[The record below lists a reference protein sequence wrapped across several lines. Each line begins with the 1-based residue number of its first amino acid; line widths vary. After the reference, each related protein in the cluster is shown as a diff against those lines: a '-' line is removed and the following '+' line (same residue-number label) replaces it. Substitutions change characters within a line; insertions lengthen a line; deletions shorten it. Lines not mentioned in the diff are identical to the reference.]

1 MKTLAVALG
10 ALLLLGGGTRP
21 ARAAQDDPAAP
32 RDLQRLQQDLA
43 NLDEELQ
50 TVDDRSPDARELR
63 QRADDIRDQVT
74 YLKVKIARQQ
84 RRGEEGTGV
93 STSEIQDVRRDV
105 RALRADIEARAG
117 RSAHDIRIPDGTEIS
132 VRLEQPVSSAT
143 AQEEDR
149 VRATIQRPV
158 RVGGQVALPAGT
170 EIRGIVR
177 DAVPAERLR
186 RAGRLQVSF
195 DSLYVNHARIDL
207 RTRVVSLES
216 QEEGRETARKA
227 GIGAIIGGVVGGLL
241 KGKTGV
247 LVGALAGGGVVM
259 AQRGEDVELPEGTIL
274 KVRVE
279 RPVTV
284 PAGIEAPESLDR
296 DYDRDRDRD
305 RDRVLDDDRDRERR
319 DER

>member
-1 MKTLAVALG
+1 MKTLAAALG
-10 ALLLLGGGTRP
+10 ALLLMGGGAWP
-21 ARAAQDDPAAP
+21 VRAAQDDPAAP
-32 RDLQRLQQDLA
+32 RDLQRLQQDLE

-50 TVDDRSPDARELR
+50 GLDDRSADARELR

-84 RRGEEGTGV
+84 RRGDEGTGV
-93 STSEIQDVRRDV
+93 SSAEIQDVRRDV

-117 RSAHDIRIPDGTEIS
+117 RSTHEIRIPDGTEIS
-132 VRLEQPVSSAT
+132 VRLEQPVTSAT
-143 AQEEDR
+143 AQQEDR

-158 RVGGQVALPAGT
+158 RVAGQVALPAGT

-186 RAGRLQVSF
+186 RAGRLQLSF
-195 DSLYVNHARIDL
+195 DAIDANHMHIPF

-216 QEEGRETARKA
+216 QEQGRETARKA

-274 KVRVE
+274 RVRVE
-279 RPVTV
+279 RAVTV
-284 PAGIEAPESLDR
+284 PAGLEAPESLDR
-296 DYDRDRDRD
+296 DEDRDGDRPY
-305 RDRVLDDDRDRERR
+305 ER
-319 DER
+319 